1 MSETV
6 NTIEVT
12 EGIKL
17 GQFLKFAM
25 NLDSGGQARELIT
38 EGSVLVN
45 NILETRRGASLSQ
58 ADLVEIHLP
67 DGQIVKF
74 SVQTVS
80 SK

>member
-6 NTIEVT
+6 STIEVT

-45 NILETRRGASLSQ
+45 NLLETRRGASLSQ

>member
-1 MSETV
+1 MSETIT
-6 NTIEVT
+6 TIEVT

-25 NLDSGGQARELIT
+25 NLDSGGHARELIT
-38 EGSVLVN
+38 DGSVLVN
-45 NILETRRGASLSQ
+45 NVLETRRGASLSQ
-58 ADLVEIHLP
+58 ADLIEVHLP